1 MEVHA
6 PGSFFLTDATG
17 DKYTLRCLKAGK
29 HAVAYNSSDP
39 TIKIVE
45 RCNTSAKF
53 EVQNAIRQIVSLG
66 GNITTGAKL
75 ENVSKISK
83 EEARQKE
90 AELQEANRARDL
102 SDQRRSVDVGEY
114 Y

>member
-1 MEVHA
+1 M
-6 PGSFFLTDATG
+6 
-17 DKYTLRCLKAGK
+17 
-29 HAVAYNSSDP
+29 
-39 TIKIVE
+39 
-45 RCNTSAKF
+45 
-53 EVQNAIRQIVSLG
+53 QNAIRQIVSLG